1 MRPPIKAALL
11 LLMLVPASATGQGIR
26 RVSAGYGVDTTSASG
41 WSDLSWRGA
50 VPEIYRSWQEYLVA
64 GRGTPE
70 ASPHWLSAERL
81 GLPIYDLTTVV
92 APNEE
97 GLSATVLDIRP
108 AQVGA
113 TDEFIVKTLIGR
125 VTGAEQDVK
134 PVAVLRV
141 FALKEND
148 RWVFANALP
157 RLTAAWLRADVGPIS
172 YVITPDGLFERGR
185 AENLVS
191 FADSVSARFDVP
203 RLPAT
208 IYYFANDA
216 EELHRAMG
224 VDWTFGRATVGYAL
238 WQDHM
243 LLSGSAGFA
252 DSHQH
257 EIVHI
262 LLSQLEAEGRTH
274 PIVREGVA
282 TWLGG
287 AEGVSFDELM
297 KDYAD
302 YLRGNPSITADNA
315 LAGPADDRGWYPTGA
330 ALALLVYEK
339 GGFPL
344 VKELYTTGTSNDEL
358 EAAMSRMLGMSW
370 PQITARVRSR
380 ILELAEV
387 N

>member
-1 MRPPIKAALL
+1 MRPQIKAALL
-11 LLMLVPASATGQGIR
+11 VLILFPSDGMAQGIR
-26 RVSAGYGVDTTSASG
+26 RVTAGAGVDTTSASS
-41 WSDLSWRGA
+41 WSDLSWRGS
-50 VPEIYRSWQEYLVA
+50 VPEIYRSWREYLVA
-64 GRGTPE
+64 GRGTPD
-70 ASPHWLSAERL
+70 AAPYWVSAERL
-81 GLPIYDLTTVV
+81 GLPLYDLTTVV

-108 AQVGA
+108 AHVGA
-113 TDEFIVKTLIGR
+113 TDEFVVKTLIGR
-125 VTGAEQDVK
+125 VTGQDIQ

-141 FALKEND
+141 FAAKEND

-157 RLTAAWLRADVGPIS
+157 RLTAHWLRADVGQIS
-172 YVITPDGLFERGR
+172 YVITPEGLFERTR
-185 AENLVS
+185 AEDLVS
-191 FADSVSARFDVP
+191 FADSVAARFEVP
-203 RLPAT
+203 RLPSL

-224 VDWTFGRATVGYAL
+224 VDWTYGRGTVGYAL

-252 DSHQH
+252 DSNRH

-262 LLSQLEAEGRTH
+262 LLAPLEAEGRTH

-287 AEGVSFDELM
+287 AEGVSFDGMMRE
-297 KDYAD
+297 YAN
-302 YLRGNPSITADNA
+302 YLRGNPSITADRA
-315 LAGPADDRGWYPTGA
+315 LAGPADDKGWYPTGA
-330 ALALLVYEK
+330 ALVLLVYEK

-344 VKELYTTGTSNDEL
+344 VKELYATGTSNDEL
-358 EAAMSRMLGMSW
+358 ETAMSRMLRMTW
-370 PQITARVRSR
+370 PQISARVRSR
-380 ILELAEV
+380 ILELSEA